1 MLFTMISKNFLVPQE
16 AKSVSVAGGQMV
28 KARYSA
34 MCGRLTKFAPSAE
47 VGQIHEY
54 AITATSVAY
63 SPSA

>member
-34 MCGRLTKFAPSAE
+34 MGGRLTKFAPSAE

>member
-1 MLFTMISKNFLVPQE
+1 MLFTKISKNFLASQE

-28 KARYSA
+28 KARCSA
-34 MCGRLTKFAPSAE
+34 MGGRLTKFAPSAE